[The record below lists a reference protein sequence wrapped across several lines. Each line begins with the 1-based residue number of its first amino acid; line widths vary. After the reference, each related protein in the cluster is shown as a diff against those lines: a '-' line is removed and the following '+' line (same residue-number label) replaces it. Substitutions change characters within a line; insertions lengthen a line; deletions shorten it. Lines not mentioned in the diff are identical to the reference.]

1 MGISMELSRRLKA
14 VTELVTRGNIAA
26 DVGCDHGYVAMEL
39 VCLKICPYVIAM
51 DVNQG
56 PLEKAREHVAAY
68 GLSDYIDTRLSDGVS
83 ELKQQEA
90 DTLILAGM
98 GGRLMQRIIQSS
110 AEKTFSMK
118 EWVLQ
123 PQSEIAMVRRFI
135 REQGW
140 QITKEDMVREDGK
153 FYPMFR
159 AEPAADAKESLPE
172 QQNPLMQQAY
182 DKYGKLLLLQKN
194 QTLYE
199 YLLWEQTLYEN
210 ILQELV
216 TTNAAQHAKGQKR
229 IQEIAKEKELLS
241 YALSCYTG

>member
-1 MGISMELSRRLKA
+1 MGISMELSKRLKA
-14 VTELVTRGNIAA
+14 VTGLVTRGNIAA

-140 QITKEDMVREDGK
+140 QITKEDMVREEGK

-159 AEPAADAKESLPE
+159 AEPAAGAKESLPD

-216 TTNAAQHAKGQKR
+216 TTNAAQHTKGRKR